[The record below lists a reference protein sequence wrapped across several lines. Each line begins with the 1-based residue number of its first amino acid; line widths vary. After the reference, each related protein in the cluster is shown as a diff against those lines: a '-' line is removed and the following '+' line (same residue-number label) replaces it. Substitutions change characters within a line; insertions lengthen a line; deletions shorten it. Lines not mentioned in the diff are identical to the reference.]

1 MKFVFEAKASDYD
14 LAAEQ
19 EILLRHVSNRKRN
32 WTRAVILC
40 AATVV
45 LCILLVMFGQTGT
58 KETLQVMAL
67 VVGVILFQQG
77 YLDYTSGNPKA
88 FLKLLYRGRRDQT
101 YADLNKVLRIEIT
114 EDSPAVEI
122 YNEDGKVGE
131 WDFQNLNRV
140 TESDRIFELCRGGG
154 RSRQYLALPKDALR
168 EGTVEEFR
176 SCMDRWLKGDKTT
189 TANYIIMASTC
200 APILINGMSM
210 HILAANMFVFYF
222 GIVADITPPVALA
235 AYAGAAIAKAPP
247 MKTALN
253 ATRLAIAAFII
264 PYIFAY
270 NNAMIFVGDVTFLG
284 VASIVISATLG
295 MASIASGFMG
305 YLIHDLKWYS
315 RIALVAGGLLMVIPG
330 TVTDLAGLA
339 ILIVILLIQKAE
351 NKKEKK
357 AAV

>member
-154 RSRQYLALPKDALR
+154 GRVRAVWAETGLALPKGALR

-176 SCMDRWLKGDKTT
+176 SCMDRWLKGDKTVE
-189 TANYIIMASTC
+189 Y
-200 APILINGMSM
+200 
-210 HILAANMFVFYF
+210 Y
-222 GIVADITPPVALA
+222 DISERRQKQLMK
-235 AYAGAAIAKAPP
+235 AKYQLF
-247 MKTALN
+247 K
-253 ATRLAIAAFII
+253 
-264 PYIFAY
+264 
-270 NNAMIFVGDVTFLG
+270 
-284 VASIVISATLG
+284 
-295 MASIASGFMG
+295 
-305 YLIHDLKWYS
+305 H
-315 RIALVAGGLLMVIPG
+315 
-330 TVTDLAGLA
+330 
-339 ILIVILLIQKAE
+339 
-351 NKKEKK
+351 
-357 AAV
+357 

>member
-114 EDSPAVEI
+114 KGSRAIEI
-122 YNEDGKVGE
+122 FNENGKMGE
-131 WDFQNLNRV
+131 WDFQKLDRV
-140 TESDRIFELCRGGG
+140 TESDCIFDLTRSGG
-154 RSRQYLALPKDALR
+154 RANQHLALPKDALK
-168 EGTVEEFR
+168 EGTVDEFR
-176 SCMDRWLKGDKTT
+176 SYMDEWLSGSKTVER
-189 TANYIIMASTC
+189 YEISERRQKQLMK
-200 APILINGMSM
+200 
-210 HILAANMFVFYF
+210 
-222 GIVADITPPVALA
+222 
-235 AYAGAAIAKAPP
+235 AKYQLF
-247 MKTALN
+247 K
-253 ATRLAIAAFII
+253 
-264 PYIFAY
+264 
-270 NNAMIFVGDVTFLG
+270 
-284 VASIVISATLG
+284 
-295 MASIASGFMG
+295 
-305 YLIHDLKWYS
+305 H
-315 RIALVAGGLLMVIPG
+315 
-330 TVTDLAGLA
+330 
-339 ILIVILLIQKAE
+339 
-351 NKKEKK
+351 
-357 AAV
+357 

>member
-19 EILLRHVSNRKRN
+19 EILLRHVSNRKAK
-32 WTRAVILC
+32 WIAAAALC

-58 KETLQVMAL
+58 KETLQVAAL

-140 TESDRIFELCRGGG
+140 IESDRIFDLTRNGG
-154 RSRQYLALPKDALR
+154 RTKQHLALPKDALK
-168 EGTVEEFR
+168 EGTVDEFR
-176 SCMDRWLKGDKTT
+176 NYMDKWLKGDKTVE
-189 TANYIIMASTC
+189 Y
-200 APILINGMSM
+200 
-210 HILAANMFVFYF
+210 Y
-222 GIVADITPPVALA
+222 DISERRQKQLMK
-235 AYAGAAIAKAPP
+235 AKYQLF
-247 MKTALN
+247 K
-253 ATRLAIAAFII
+253 
-264 PYIFAY
+264 
-270 NNAMIFVGDVTFLG
+270 
-284 VASIVISATLG
+284 
-295 MASIASGFMG
+295 
-305 YLIHDLKWYS
+305 H
-315 RIALVAGGLLMVIPG
+315 
-330 TVTDLAGLA
+330 
-339 ILIVILLIQKAE
+339 
-351 NKKEKK
+351 
-357 AAV
+357 

>member
-45 LCILLVMFGQTGT
+45 LCVLIVVFRHKDMT
-58 KETLQVMAL
+58 EAVQVAAL

-122 YNEDGKVGE
+122 YNEDGKAGE

-168 EGTVEEFR
+168 EGQCT
-176 SCMDRWLKGDKTT
+176 
-189 TANYIIMASTC
+189 NYET
-200 APILINGMSM
+200 
-210 HILAANMFVFYF
+210 
-222 GIVADITPPVALA
+222 
-235 AYAGAAIAKAPP
+235 
-247 MKTALN
+247 
-253 ATRLAIAAFII
+253 
-264 PYIFAY
+264 
-270 NNAMIFVGDVTFLG
+270 
-284 VASIVISATLG
+284 
-295 MASIASGFMG
+295 
-305 YLIHDLKWYS
+305 
-315 RIALVAGGLLMVIPG
+315 
-330 TVTDLAGLA
+330 
-339 ILIVILLIQKAE
+339 
-351 NKKEKK
+351 
-357 AAV
+357 

>member
-101 YADLNKVLRIEIT
+101 YADLNKALRIEIT

-140 TESDRIFELCRGGG
+140 TESDRIFDLTRNGG
-154 RSRQYLALPKDALR
+154 RTKQHLALPKDALK
-168 EGTVEEFR
+168 EGTVDEFR
-176 SCMDRWLKGDKTT
+176 SCMDRWLKGDKTVE
-189 TANYIIMASTC
+189 Y
-200 APILINGMSM
+200 
-210 HILAANMFVFYF
+210 Y
-222 GIVADITPPVALA
+222 DISERRQKQLMK
-235 AYAGAAIAKAPP
+235 AKYQLF
-247 MKTALN
+247 K
-253 ATRLAIAAFII
+253 
-264 PYIFAY
+264 
-270 NNAMIFVGDVTFLG
+270 
-284 VASIVISATLG
+284 
-295 MASIASGFMG
+295 
-305 YLIHDLKWYS
+305 H
-315 RIALVAGGLLMVIPG
+315 
-330 TVTDLAGLA
+330 
-339 ILIVILLIQKAE
+339 
-351 NKKEKK
+351 
-357 AAV
+357 

>member
-140 TESDRIFELCRGGG
+140 TESDRIFELCATQGRAPRGHG
-154 RSRQYLALPKDALR
+154 RGVPQLHGSLAQGR
-168 EGTVEEFR
+168 
-176 SCMDRWLKGDKTT
+176 
-189 TANYIIMASTC
+189 
-200 APILINGMSM
+200 
-210 HILAANMFVFYF
+210 
-222 GIVADITPPVALA
+222 
-235 AYAGAAIAKAPP
+235 
-247 MKTALN
+247 
-253 ATRLAIAAFII
+253 
-264 PYIFAY
+264 
-270 NNAMIFVGDVTFLG
+270 
-284 VASIVISATLG
+284 
-295 MASIASGFMG
+295 
-305 YLIHDLKWYS
+305 
-315 RIALVAGGLLMVIPG
+315 
-330 TVTDLAGLA
+330 
-339 ILIVILLIQKAE
+339 
-351 NKKEKK
+351 
-357 AAV
+357 